1 MGFDVFHQRNK
12 KSVASLVSLYGKN
25 YVKNHSSTRLQK
37 TGLEIMKNLVEL
49 VKEHLTIIEE
59 KSKTFPDKII
69 FYRDGVGEG

>member
-1 MGFDVFHQRNK
+1 
-12 KSVASLVSLYGKN
+12 
-25 YVKNHSSTRLQK
+25 
-37 TGLEIMKNLVEL
+37 MKNLVDL